1 MPRTPTDDDL
11 LRHPEFPQVPCVGME
26 WDDGAPVSVHSHES
40 SSTMTLVTDLTSRRA
55 DTTAQLIN
63 PLVERWSPR
72 AYDPT
77 AEVSVEALRTIL
89 EAARWA
95 PSANNVQPWRF
106 IVARRGTAAFTT
118 VHDAL
123 LGFNQAWADS
133 AAALIV
139 NVAETVDAEG
149 KARPWARYDL
159 GQAVAHL
166 TVQAQHEG
174 LHTHQMGGFEGAKIS
189 EAFGLAD
196 HLEVVSITA
205 IGVLGDVD
213 ALPEPLRER
222 EVAPRL
228 RKSLDEL
235 VVAGE

>member
-1 MPRTPTDDDL
+1 
-11 LRHPEFPQVPCVGME
+11 
-26 WDDGAPVSVHSHES
+26 
-40 SSTMTLVTDLTSRRA
+40 MTLVTDLTSRKA
-55 DTTAQLIN
+55 DTTAPLIH

-77 AEVSVEALRTIL
+77 AEVSTDVLRTIL

-95 PSANNVQPWRF
+95 PSANNTQPWRF
-106 IVARRGTAAFTT
+106 IVARRGSEAFTT

-123 LGFNQAWADS
+123 MGFNQAWADS
-133 AAALIV
+133 AAVLIV
-139 NVAETVDAEG
+139 NIAETADAEG
-149 KARPWARYDL
+149 KPRPWARYDL

-174 LHTHQMGGFEGAKIS
+174 LHTHQMGGFDGARIAK
-189 EAFGLAD
+189 AFGLAE

-228 RKSLDEL
+228 RKPLDEL

>member
-1 MPRTPTDDDL
+1 MGR
-11 LRHPEFPQVPCVGME
+11 
-26 WDDGAPVSVHSHES
+26 DDGAPASVPHAKAARI
-40 SSTMTLVTDLTSRRA
+40 MTLVTDLTSRRA

-106 IVARRGTAAFTT
+106 IVARRGTAAFST

-123 LGFNQAWADS
+123 LGFNQTWADS
-133 AAALIV
+133 AAVLIV
-139 NVAETVDAEG
+139 NIAETVDAEG
-149 KARPWARYDL
+149 RARPWARYDL

-174 LHTHQMGGFEGAKIS
+174 LHTHQMGGFDAATLHD
-189 EAFGLAD
+189 AFGLDAS
-196 HLEVVSITA
+196 LEVVSITA
-205 IGVLGDVD
+205 IGLLGDVD
-213 ALPEPLRER
+213 ALPDPLRER

-228 RKSLDEL
+228 RKPLEEL
-235 VVAGE
+235 VLVGE

>member
-1 MPRTPTDDDL
+1 
-11 LRHPEFPQVPCVGME
+11 
-26 WDDGAPVSVHSHES
+26 
-40 SSTMTLVTDLTSRRA
+40 MTLVTDLTSRKA
-55 DTTAQLIN
+55 DTTAPLIH

-77 AEVSVEALRTIL
+77 AEVSTDVLRTIL

-95 PSANNVQPWRF
+95 PSANNTQPWRF
-106 IVARRGTAAFTT
+106 IVARRGSDAFTT

-123 LGFNQAWADS
+123 MGFNQAWADS
-133 AAALIV
+133 AAVLIV
-139 NVAETVDAEG
+139 NIAETADAEG
-149 KARPWARYDL
+149 TPRPWARYDL

-174 LHTHQMGGFEGAKIS
+174 LHTHQMGGFDGARIAQ
-189 EAFGLAD
+189 AFGIAD

-222 EVAPRL
+222 EVAPRM
-228 RKSLDEL
+228 RKPLDEL
-235 VVAGE
+235 VVGGE

>member
-1 MPRTPTDDDL
+1 
-11 LRHPEFPQVPCVGME
+11 
-26 WDDGAPVSVHSHES
+26 
-40 SSTMTLVTDLTSRRA
+40 MTLVTDLTSRKA
-55 DTTAQLIN
+55 DTTAPLIH

-77 AEVSVEALRTIL
+77 AEVSTDVLRTIL

-95 PSANNVQPWRF
+95 PSANNTQPWRF
-106 IVARRGTAAFTT
+106 IVARRGTQAFTT

-123 LGFNQAWADS
+123 MGFNQAWADS
-133 AAALIV
+133 AAVLIV
-139 NVAETVDAEG
+139 NIAETADAEG
-149 KARPWARYDL
+149 KPRPWARYDL

-174 LHTHQMGGFEGAKIS
+174 LHTHQMGGFDGARIAQ
-189 EAFGLAD
+189 AFGLAE

-228 RKSLDEL
+228 RKPLDEL
-235 VVAGE
+235 VVAGQ

>member
-1 MPRTPTDDDL
+1 
-11 LRHPEFPQVPCVGME
+11 
-26 WDDGAPVSVHSHES
+26 
-40 SSTMTLVTDLTSRRA
+40 MTLVTDLTSRKA
-55 DTTAQLIN
+55 DTTAPLIH

-77 AEVSVEALRTIL
+77 AEVSTDVLRTIL

-95 PSANNVQPWRF
+95 PSANNSQPWRF
-106 IVARRGTAAFTT
+106 IVARRGSDAFTT

-133 AAALIV
+133 AAVLIV
-139 NVAETVDAEG
+139 NIAETADAEG
-149 KARPWARYDL
+149 KPRPWARYDL

-174 LHTHQMGGFEGAKIS
+174 LHTHQMGGFDAARIAQ
-189 EAFGLAD
+189 AFGLGD
-196 HLEVVSITA
+196 NLEVVSITA

-213 ALPEPLRER
+213 TLPEPLRER

-228 RKSLDEL
+228 RKPLDEL
-235 VVAGE
+235 VVVGE

>member
-1 MPRTPTDDDL
+1 
-11 LRHPEFPQVPCVGME
+11 
-26 WDDGAPVSVHSHES
+26 
-40 SSTMTLVTDLTSRRA
+40 MTLVTDLTSRKA
-55 DTTAQLIN
+55 DTTAPLIH

-77 AEVSVEALRTIL
+77 AEVSTDVLRTIL

-95 PSANNVQPWRF
+95 PSANNTQPWRF
-106 IVARRGTAAFTT
+106 IVARRGTDAFTT

-123 LGFNQAWADS
+123 MGFNQAWADS
-133 AAALIV
+133 AAVLIV
-139 NVAETVDAEG
+139 NIAETADAEG
-149 KARPWARYDL
+149 TPRPWARYDL

-174 LHTHQMGGFEGAKIS
+174 LHTHQMGGFDGARIAQ
-189 EAFGLAD
+189 AFGLSE

-228 RKSLDEL
+228 RKPLAEL

>member
-1 MPRTPTDDDL
+1 
-11 LRHPEFPQVPCVGME
+11 
-26 WDDGAPVSVHSHES
+26 
-40 SSTMTLVTDLTSRRA
+40 MTLVTDLTSRKA
-55 DTTAQLIN
+55 DTTAPLIH

-72 AYDPT
+72 AYDPR
-77 AEVSVEALRTIL
+77 AEVSTDVLRTIL

-95 PSANNVQPWRF
+95 PSANNTQPWRF
-106 IVARRGTAAFTT
+106 IVARRGSDAFTT

-123 LGFNQAWADS
+123 MGFNQAWADS
-133 AAALIV
+133 AAVLIV
-139 NVAETVDAEG
+139 NIAETADAEG
-149 KARPWARYDL
+149 KPRPWARYDL

-174 LHTHQMGGFEGAKIS
+174 LHTHQMGGFDGARIAQ
-189 EAFGLAD
+189 AFGLAD
-196 HLEVVSITA
+196 HLEVVSVTA

-222 EVAPRL
+222 EVAPRM
-228 RKSLDEL
+228 RKPLDEL

>member
-1 MPRTPTDDDL
+1 
-11 LRHPEFPQVPCVGME
+11 
-26 WDDGAPVSVHSHES
+26 
-40 SSTMTLVTDLTSRRA
+40 MTLITDITSRNA
-55 DTTAQLIN
+55 DTEAPLIT

-77 AEVSVEALRTIL
+77 AEVDPAVIRTIL

-106 IVARRGTAAFTT
+106 IVARRGTDAFAT
-118 VHDAL
+118 VHDAM
-123 LGFNQAWADS
+123 LGFNQVWADS
-133 AAALIV
+133 AAVLIV
-139 NVAETVDAEG
+139 NIAETVDGEG

-174 LHTHQMGGFEGAKIS
+174 LHTHQMGGFDAAKLHA
-189 EAFGLAD
+189 AFGLDAS
-196 HLEVVSITA
+196 LEVVSITA

-213 ALPEPLRER
+213 TLPDPLRER

-228 RKSLDEL
+228 RKPLGEL
-235 VVAGE
+235 VLVGE